1 MDIEDLTLEE
11 KCENLMTAVVE
22 TRKRFGQKCVDYQ
35 HKTARVENQLL
46 QLRLESFSNYECK
59 RKNPLPDLGIDDVAL
74 NIEDIKAEIMEKQI
88 RIENLCKR
96 LNNTQEVL
104 LQLKND
110 NIAKKMHQPVTIESL
125 MARAKEKQQKP
136 MC

>member
-1 MDIEDLTLEE
+1 
-11 KCENLMTAVVE
+11 MTAVVE

-59 RKNPLPDLGIDDVAL
+59 RKNPLPDLDIDDMAL

-88 RIENLCKR
+88 RIENLCQR

-110 NIAKKMHQPVTIESL
+110 SIAKKMHQPVTIESL
-125 MARAKEKQQKP
+125 MARAKEKQQQP